1 MKMKWQEV
9 ESLIWIAF
17 VLAAVVGWVM
27 NIVAIAGA
35 ESITGMVVVRLIG
48 VFMAPLGAALGYF

>member
-1 MKMKWQEV
+1 MKWQEV

>member
-1 MKMKWQEV
+1 MKLQEV
-9 ESLIWIAF
+9 EAWIWIAF

-48 VFMAPLGAALGYF
+48 VFMAPLGAVLGYF

>member
-1 MKMKWQEV
+1 MKWQEV

-48 VFMAPLGAALGYF
+48 VFMAPLGAVPGYF

>member
-1 MKMKWQEV
+1 MKLQEV
-9 ESLIWIAF
+9 EAWIWIAF
-17 VLAAVVGWVM
+17 VLVAVVGWVM

-48 VFMAPLGAALGYF
+48 VFMAPLGAVLGYF